1 MCPECDELTPLVAAD
16 GEVVRCN
23 KEGCELDFIR
33 CQNAVDHRVCN
44 RLTRADESNLCD
56 YCRLT
61 SVLPDLAVPKNDEL
75 WKRLERAKQRVLYS
89 LERNGF
95 SFEGNREPRL
105 SFQFLADGSSPIV
118 TGHQSGQ
125 ITINLREAD
134 SVAREVAR
142 VQLGEPQRTLVGH
155 FRHELGHY
163 FWDRLVGGQ
172 RDVEFRKLF
181 GDERAVAYETARQQY
196 YGEGPPSDWSQQ
208 FVSAYAAMHPWED
221 FAETFGAYHDMLT
234 VIETANHFGVT
245 ELDLTRFDGL
255 VRGYA
260 KVGMMAN
267 EFNRDMG
274 LLDLVPEIFVAA
286 VIPKLR
292 FIHSLRNAE

>member
-1 MCPECDELTPLVAAD
+1 MTAASGD
-16 GEVVRCN
+16 VVHCN
-23 KEGCELDFIR
+23 KESCKLDFVR
-33 CQNAVDHRVCN
+33 CQNGVEHGICN
-44 RLTRADESNLCD
+44 RLTKANVSSLCD

-61 SVLPDLAVPKNDEL
+61 TVVPDLSVSKNHEL
-75 WKRLERAKQRVLYS
+75 WKRLERAKHRVLYS

-95 SFEGNREPRL
+95 PFGGNVLPKL
-105 SFQFLADGSSPIV
+105 SFQFLSDVNLPVV

-125 ITINLREAD
+125 ITINLLEAD

-163 FWDRLVGGQ
+163 FWDRLVVGK
-172 RDVEFRKLF
+172 RDVEFRKIF
-181 GDERAVAYETARQQY
+181 GDERGVEYLDAQQQY
-196 YGEGPPSDWSQQ
+196 YDQGPPTDWSQR
-208 FVSAYAAMHPWED
+208 FVSAYASMHPWED

-234 VIETANHFGVT
+234 VIATANHFDVT
-245 ELDLTRFDGL
+245 ELDLTLFDGL

-260 KVGMMAN
+260 KVGVMAN

-274 LLDLVPEIFVAA
+274 LLDLVPEIFVPA

-292 FIHSLRNAE
+292 FIHSLRDAE